1 MLKVKITSLN
11 RNCDNIFNSH
21 ATCSNKIFT
30 KQKHQRVQTCTNAAK
45 PANLLA
51 LAYPRVVKTALKF
64 LNPNHGLSPVLSHP
78 SKDFTRICQQLY
90 NNNNNNNR
98 ISIAPY
104 GRNFRGTFSKLSAK
118 FTELPLFHN
127 GQNSVKNSLWIQ
139 MTSKI

>member
-1 MLKVKITSLN
+1 MTTSLTVMQLAA
-11 RNCDNIFNSH
+11 SKYLE
-21 ATCSNKIFT
+21 NK
-30 KQKHQRVQTCTNAAK
+30 HLRVQTCTNAAK

-51 LAYPRVVKTALKF
+51 LAYPRVLKIALKF

-78 SKDFTRICQQLY
+78 SKDFTRIRQQLY
-90 NNNNNNNR
+90 NNNNNNR

-104 GRNFRGTFSKLSAK
+104 GSNFRGDFSKLSAK

-127 GQNSVKNSLWIQ
+127 GQNSVKNSLWIR